1 MCSSEYGEARFPS
14 QRALPRVRRTVHPG
28 QATLTPEAALSVRRI
43 PSLRMVGDT
52 GLGPVTP
59 TV

>member
-1 MCSSEYGEARFPS
+1 MGTYPPLEGVRDPWGSEHAELCEADS
-14 QRALPRVRRTVHPG
+14 
-28 QATLTPEAALSVRRI
+28 ALSDEDNVFYK
-43 PSLRMVGDT
+43 LGGMVGDT